1 MNLSRSVPALSLL
14 ALLSLGA
21 CRKSESASPAP
32 APTPLPAPP
41 SQKTVDPVVEARK
54 AFQTKLEDAPTD
66 REPPPQPPPGVFEK
80 VMYPAPL
87 GNNVAYVTP
96 VREGPRRPA
105 VLWIQGGFN
114 WGIDESAWKA
124 SSRDNDQ
131 SARAFR
137 EAGLAMMM
145 PALRGCSGNP
155 GSREYF
161 LGEVDDVLAALDFLA
176 RRPDVDPERIYLG
189 GHSTGGTMALL
200 AAASG
205 PRVRGVFAFGPVAV
219 PSYGET
225 GTALDRAE
233 GKELAMRSPVV
244 FMDLIRVPTLVIEGE
259 DGNTFAF
266 EPLRKAAKNAPV
278 RFVAVPGGTHFNILA
293 PLTELLAQRILRGN
307 PAEVPTDLSEQDA
320 VRAMRAEATAR

>member
-1 MNLSRSVPALSLL
+1 MTPSRSVVPLPLL
-14 ALLSLGA
+14 ALLLLGA
-21 CRKSESASPAP
+21 CRKSEPASPAP
-32 APTPLPAPP
+32 APAPQ
-41 SQKTVDPVVEARK
+41 SQKTVDPVVEARR
-54 AFQTKLEDAPTD
+54 AFQTQLEDAPTD
-66 REPPPQPPPGVFEK
+66 HAPPPQPPPGVFEK

-87 GNNVAYVTP
+87 GNNAAYVTP
-96 VREGPRRPA
+96 VREGPRRAA

-114 WGIDESAWKA
+114 WGIDESAWEA
-124 SSRDNDQ
+124 RPRDNDQ

-137 EAGLAMMM
+137 EAGLVLMM

-219 PSYGET
+219 AYYGET

-244 FMDLIRVPTLVIEGE
+244 FMEYIRVPTLVIEGE

-266 EPLRKAAKNAPV
+266 EKLREASKGAPV
-278 RFVAVPGGTHFNILA
+278 RFVSVPGGTHFNILA
-293 PLTELLAQRILRGN
+293 PLTELLAQRIVRNN
-307 PAEVPTDLSEQDA
+307 PAEPPTGLSEQDA
-320 VRAMRAEATAR
+320 ARAMRAEASAH

>member
-1 MNLSRSVPALSLL
+1 MAMSRSVPALLSLC
-14 ALLSLGA
+14 ALVSLGA
-21 CRKSESASPAP
+21 CRKSEPAQG
-32 APTPLPAPP
+32 
-41 SQKTVDPVVEARK
+41 QKTVHPVVEARRE
-54 AFQTKLEDAPTD
+54 FQTKLKDAPDTT
-66 REPPPQPPPGVFEK
+66 PAPQPPAGVFEK

-96 VREGPRRPA
+96 VREGPKRPA

-114 WGIDESAWKA
+114 WGIDESAWEA
-124 SSRDNDQ
+124 SPRDNDQ

-137 EAGLAMMM
+137 EAGLVLML

-205 PRVRGVFAFGPVAV
+205 PRVRGVLAFGPVAYAY
-219 PSYGET
+219 YGET
-225 GTALDRAE
+225 GTALDRAKGE
-233 GKELAMRSPVV
+233 ELGMRSPVV
-244 FMDLIRVPTLVIEGE
+244 FMKYIRVPTLVIEGE
-259 DGNTFAF
+259 EGNTSAF
-266 EPLRKAAKNAPV
+266 EPLRKAAKDAPV
-278 RFVAVPGGTHFNILA
+278 RFVTVPGGSHFNILA
-293 PLTELLAQRILRGN
+293 PLTELLAQRILQN
-307 PAEVPTDLSEQDA
+307 DPAALPTALTEQEA
-320 VRAMRAEATAR
+320 VQAMRAEASAH

>member
-1 MNLSRSVPALSLL
+1 MTPSRSVPALSLL

-32 APTPLPAPP
+32 APA
-41 SQKTVDPVVEARK
+41 QKAVNPVTEVRR
-54 AFQTKLEDAPTD
+54 AFQTQLKDTPTD
-66 REPPPQPPPGVFEK
+66 TTPPPQPPAGVFEK

-114 WGIDESAWKA
+114 WGIDESAWEPRP
-124 SSRDNDQ
+124 RDNDQ

-137 EAGLAMMM
+137 EAGLVLMM

-161 LGEVDDVLAALDFLA
+161 LGEVDDVLAALEFLA

-205 PRVRGVFAFGPVAV
+205 PRVRGVLAFGPVAV
-219 PSYGET
+219 ANYGET

-233 GKELAMRSPVV
+233 GRELGMRSPVV
-244 FMDLIRVPTLVIEGE
+244 FMEYIRVPTLIIEGE

-266 EPLRKAAKNAPV
+266 EALRKAAKDAPV
-278 RFVAVPGGTHFNILA
+278 RFVAVPGGTHFDVLA
-293 PLTELLAQRILRGN
+293 PLTELLAQRILKN
-307 PAEVPTDLSEQDA
+307 DPAAPPTGLTEQDA
-320 VRAMRAEATAR
+320 VQAMRAEASAH

>member
-1 MNLSRSVPALSLL
+1 MSRSVPALLSLL
-14 ALLSLGA
+14 ALVSLGA
-21 CRKSESASPAP
+21 CRKSEPASSTPAP
-32 APTPLPAPP
+32 APSASPQG
-41 SQKTVDPVVEARK
+41 QKSMNPVVEARR
-54 AFQTKLEDAPTD
+54 AFQTQLKDTPT
-66 REPPPQPPPGVFEK
+66 ENTPPPAPPPGVFEK

-105 VLWIQGGFN
+105 VLWIQGGFE
-114 WGIDESAWKA
+114 WGIDESSWAPRP
-124 SSRDNDQ
+124 RDNDQ

-137 EAGLAMMM
+137 EAGLVLMM

-189 GHSTGGTMALL
+189 GHSTGGTMTLL

-205 PRVRGVFAFGPVAV
+205 PRVRGVLSFGPVAV
-219 PSYGET
+219 PNYGET

-233 GKELAMRSPVV
+233 GRELGMRSPVV
-244 FMDLIRVPTLVIEGE
+244 FMKYIRVPTLVIEGAE
-259 DGNTFAF
+259 QGNTHSF
-266 EPLRKAAKNAPV
+266 EPLREAAKDAPV
-278 RFVAVPGGTHFNILA
+278 RFVAVPGGTHFSILA
-293 PLTELLAQRILRGN
+293 PLTELLAQRILKN
-307 PAEVPTDLSEQDA
+307 DPAALPTDLTEQDA
-320 VRAMRAEATAR
+320 LQVMRAEASAH

>member
-1 MNLSRSVPALSLL
+1 MTLSRSVPALSLL

-21 CRKSESASPAP
+21 CRKTEPASPAP
-32 APTPLPAPP
+32 LPAPQ
-41 SQKTVDPVVEARK
+41 SQKTVAPVVAARR
-54 AFQTKLEDAPTD
+54 AFQTKLKDAPTD
-66 REPPPQPPPGVFEK
+66 HEPAPQPPAGVFEK

-114 WGIDESAWKA
+114 WGIDESAWEE
-124 SSRDNDQ
+124 SPRDNDQ

-137 EAGLAMMM
+137 EAGLALMM

-176 RRPDVDPERIYLG
+176 RRPDVDPEHIYLG

-205 PRVRGVFAFGPVAV
+205 PHVRGVFAFGPVAV
-219 PSYGET
+219 PNYGET
-225 GTALDRAE
+225 GTALDRAA

-244 FMDLIRVPTLVIEGE
+244 FMDLIRVPTLVIEGAE
-259 DGNTFAF
+259 HGNTASF
-266 EPLRKAAKNAPV
+266 EPLRKAAKGAPV
-278 RFVAVPGGTHFNILA
+278 RFVAVPGGTHFTILA

-307 PAEVPTDLSEQDA
+307 PAELPTDLSEQDA
-320 VRAMRAEATAR
+320 FRAMQGL

>member
-1 MNLSRSVPALSLL
+1 MTLSRSVPTLSLL
-14 ALLSLGA
+14 ALFLLGA
-21 CRKSESASPAP
+21 CRKNEPASPAP
-32 APTPLPAPP
+32 APTPSPAPQ
-41 SQKTVDPVVEARK
+41 SQKTVDPVAEARR
-54 AFQTKLEDAPTD
+54 AFQTQLKDAPTD
-66 REPPPQPPPGVFEK
+66 HEPAPPPPPGVFEK

-96 VREGPRRPA
+96 VREGPRRSA

-114 WGIDESAWKA
+114 WGIDASAWEA
-124 SSRDNDQ
+124 RPRSNDQ

-137 EAGLAMMM
+137 EAGLVMMM

-161 LGEVDDVLAALDFLA
+161 LGEVDDVLAALEFLA

-219 PSYGET
+219 SYYGET

-233 GKELAMRSPVV
+233 GKELAIRSPVV
-244 FMDLIRVPTLVIEGE
+244 FMEYIRVPTLILEGE
-259 DGNTFAF
+259 KGNTFAF
-266 EPLRKAAKNAPV
+266 DELREASKDAPV

-293 PLTELLAQRILRGN
+293 PLTELLAQRIARNN
-307 PAEVPTDLSEQDA
+307 PAEPPTSLSEQDA
-320 VRAMRAEATAR
+320 VRAMRAEATAH